1 MCLKEMAHTIMD
13 HNKVPRFAELS
24 WQAEYPGE
32 PMVWLYAKSK
42 SLRIRKTKDVV
53 PGQGQ

>member
-1 MCLKEMAHTIMD
+1 MCLKAMAHTIMD